1 MGEMKI
7 LTFILFTVTFV
18 VGALFPISYVWGAVD
33 FRDAIYPEFATSARA
48 LAMGNAYI
56 AKVDDGAAAFYN
68 PAGLGSVRQAHFHL
82 SNLHLEVNKDWID
95 LGTGGEFTDAV
106 TNFTK
111 GFSVDGTRNLLKD
124 HPGKFSHSRFHF
136 MPNLTTRYF
145 SLGYLYSMQTRAAYG
160 TQEDA
165 QFEYA
170 RRTDSGPYVALN
182 LSMFGG
188 IFKVGVT
195 GIYLTRKEA
204 YGESDIETAIDL
216 TDADYKKGS
225 AFMLTTG
232 AKLTLPFYGLPTFAV
247 KMNNTNSQAFSAS
260 DGFGGSPDK
269 VKSSVDLG
277 FSLTP
282 QIGKVMRVHWEFNYK
297 DATGKYDNVGTSRKY
312 AVGMEVDIRR
322 TVFFRLGYADGFGS
336 AGLGLK
342 TRKLEFDLSTY
353 AVDLTD
359 SAFRGDE
366 DRRFV
371 MSISSGF

>member
-1 MGEMKI
+1 MKI
-7 LTFILFTVTFV
+7 LTFILFTITFIA
-18 VGALFPISYVWGAVD
+18 GALFPFSYVWGAVD

-48 LAMGNAYI
+48 LAMGNAYV

-68 PAGLGSVRQAHFHL
+68 PAGLGTVRKAHFHL

-95 LGTGGEFTDAV
+95 LGTGGDLTDAFS
-106 TNFTK
+106 NFAK

-136 MPNLTTRYF
+136 MPNFTTRYF

-160 TQEDA
+160 TQENA

-170 RRTDSGPYVALN
+170 RRIDHGPYMALN
-182 LSMFGG
+182 LSLFGG
-188 IFKVGVT
+188 ILKFGVT

-204 YGESDIETAIDL
+204 YGESDIGTAIELNDP
-216 TDADYKKGS
+216 DYQKGS

-232 AKLTLPFYGLPTFAV
+232 MKLTLPYYALPTFAI
-247 KMNNTNSQAFSAS
+247 KMNNTSSQEFSAA
-260 DGFGGSPDK
+260 DGFGGAPDM
-269 VKSSVDLG
+269 VKPSVDLG

-282 QIGKVMRVHWEFNYK
+282 QIGKVMRIHWEVNYK
-297 DATGKYDNVGTSRKY
+297 DATGEYSNVSTSRKI

-322 TVFFRLGYADGFGS
+322 VIFVRLGYADGFGS

-342 TRKLEFDLSTY
+342 TRKLEFDLTTY
-353 AVDLTD
+353 AVDLSD